1 MDKFCKLV
9 GRCTYFYNKKVLKK
23 ILKSSIFN
31 FWSIRFKSSAVK
43 NVNIKVIFAKATK
56 KSIFVAF
63 LSFLVLI
70 YSYTDSILE
79 LFIKLKNL
87 IRFWGYEIN

>member
-1 MDKFCKLV
+1 MGKFCKLV

-23 ILKSSIFN
+23 KLKSLILN
-31 FWSIRFKSSAVK
+31 FWSIHFKSSTAK
-43 NVNIKVIFAKATK
+43 NVNIKVILAKATK

-87 IRFWGYEIN
+87 IRFWEYEIN